1 LRTVEANLS
10 HEKVSVL
17 FGPNGCGKTS
27 FLKIIHGV
35 LSQDETALI
44 QNNVSKVEITVSNN
58 NEENLLKVEKNDE
71 GQFDW
76 TEILNSGLSD
86 TSSLSLGVDR
96 GLTSSTSKVDPGYIL
111 DFFRHPRNRRYLNNE
126 ISTVMVAEEL
136 SSFLRNYQHRHKRNK
151 SALNLDKQHL
161 YLQNI
166 KIDNIEELLIERYR
180 IARMMAS
187 RKIQSALF
195 DTLAASISL
204 DGSFSE
210 NEQKD
215 LPEDFNDKL
224 TENKARIIEA
234 LDDGSENKF
243 KAKVIEILG
252 KVEEESDVNDV
263 KKHPVL
269 SQLFLNIIEELD
281 AEKLVLSSINL
292 LVDTFNDYLI
302 EGKKLVINAREVYI
316 VVNNDK
322 HDANDL
328 SSGERHILTFLSLV
342 LFEGTGRDFLIIDEP
357 EISLNIAWQ
366 RELMSLF
373 SDLIPET
380 QIIVASHSPAL
391 VKGNPNFLTELVLG
405 EEVR

>member
-1 LRTVEANLS
+1 
-10 HEKVSVL
+10 
-17 FGPNGCGKTS
+17 
-27 FLKIIHGV
+27 
-35 LSQDETALI
+35 
-44 QNNVSKVEITVSNN
+44 
-58 NEENLLKVEKNDE
+58 
-71 GQFDW
+71 
-76 TEILNSGLSD
+76 
-86 TSSLSLGVDR
+86 
-96 GLTSSTSKVDPGYIL
+96 
-111 DFFRHPRNRRYLNNE
+111 
-126 ISTVMVAEEL
+126 
-136 SSFLRNYQHRHKRNK
+136 
-151 SALNLDKQHL
+151 
-161 YLQNI
+161 
-166 KIDNIEELLIERYR
+166 
-180 IARMMAS
+180 
-187 RKIQSALF
+187 
-195 DTLAASISL
+195 
-204 DGSFSE
+204 
-210 NEQKD
+210 
-215 LPEDFNDKL
+215 L